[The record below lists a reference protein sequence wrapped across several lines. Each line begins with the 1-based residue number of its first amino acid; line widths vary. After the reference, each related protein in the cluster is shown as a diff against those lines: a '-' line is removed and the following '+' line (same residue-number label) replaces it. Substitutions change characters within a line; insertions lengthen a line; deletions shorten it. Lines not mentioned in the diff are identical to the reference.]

1 MTFKDNPDY
10 EIAHSVMHEGN
21 QVDFFVP
28 VDKTNGYHLSRKIA
42 GDAQDSIARLG
53 ATVETFETDIDKVNE
68 LLNQDG
74 LKNEKR
80 IENAASYLKWIKYRL
95 KHPKNEE
102 CALRMAAIFLFI
114 EGENPIN
121 SQLVVEPY
129 FLKPILENGIVVE
142 GATQEEIQSQQIK
155 NALQSETERYIKR
168 QQDGVQMYAE
178 ISAEFRLAKLNG
190 LMSES
195 TTQ

>member
-10 EIAHSVMHEGN
+10 EIAHSVMHEGK

-114 EGENPIN
+114 EGENPD
-121 SQLVVEPY
+121 
-129 FLKPILENGIVVE
+129 KPIPHITEKKVNIAFANPETYTFFLTIGESLMKSWQTFTE
-142 GATQEEIQSQQIK
+142 SIK
-155 NALQSETERYIKR
+155 DEDYLMTR
-168 QQDGVQMYAE
+168 
-178 ISAEFRLAKLNG
+178 AKMMRILT
-190 LMSES
+190 ME
-195 TTQ
+195 

>member
-1 MTFKDNPDY
+1 MIFKDNPDY
-10 EIAHSVMHEGN
+10 EIAHSVMHEGK

-80 IENAASYLKWIKYRL
+80 IENASSYLKWIKYRL

-114 EGENPIN
+114 EGESPD
-121 SQLVVEPY
+121 
-129 FLKPILENGIVVE
+129 KPIPHITEKKVNI
-142 GATQEEIQSQQIK
+142 AFA
-155 NALQSETERYIKR
+155 NPETYT
-168 QQDGVQMYAE
+168 
-178 ISAEFRLAKLNG
+178 FFFFFF
-190 LMSES
+190 
-195 TTQ
+195 